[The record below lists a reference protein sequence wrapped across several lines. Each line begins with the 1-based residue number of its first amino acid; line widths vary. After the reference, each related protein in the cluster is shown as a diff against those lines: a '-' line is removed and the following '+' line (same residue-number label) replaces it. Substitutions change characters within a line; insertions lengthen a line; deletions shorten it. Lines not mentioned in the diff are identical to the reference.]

1 MKLVIRGGRII
12 SPGDKVDYVGS
23 ILVED
28 GQIRRISRGLI
39 PLRDALLIRPGKKH
53 PKSFKKSDKI
63 VIDAEGLIVTP
74 GLIDIHAHFRE
85 PGREDAET
93 IKTGMMA
100 AAAGGFTSVITM
112 PNTFPANDTQSTTL
126 FILQQAAKLGLVH
139 IFPAGAITRGRKG
152 ESLAEIGE
160 MAEAGI
166 VAVTD
171 DGDCVADSMIM
182 RRALEYA
189 SDFGVRVL
197 SHSEDTTLSAGGVM
211 HEGFVST
218 RLGLPPIPPQAE
230 TNMVYRDISLSALT
244 GVPVHIMHVSTK
256 ESVELIRRAKKA
268 GILVTGE
275 ATPHHLTLTD
285 EAVQKSDYD
294 TSTKVNPPLRTQ
306 EDVDALIEGLLDG
319 TIDAIATDHAP
330 HTTTDKEQDYV
341 TAPFGIIGLE
351 SAIPVCLDRLVGTK
365 RVPLDLL
372 IQKLTAGPADV
383 IGLKKG
389 RLTKGSEAD
398 ITIIDTGRKVT
409 IDPGKFYSKGRN
421 CPFAGWSLRGA
432 PVCTITS
439 GQIRMID
446 GRFV

>member
-1 MKLVIRGGRII
+1 MKLVISGGRII
-12 SPGDKVDYVGS
+12 SPGDNIDYVGS

-28 GQIRRISRGLI
+28 GLIKKISKKPI
-39 PLRDALLIRPGKKH
+39 PLRDALLIRPGKKG
-53 PKSFKKSDKI
+53 PRALKKSDRI
-63 VIDAEGLIVTP
+63 VIDAHGLIITP
-74 GLIDIHAHFRE
+74 GLIDIHVHFRE

-112 PNTFPANDTQSTTL
+112 PNTFPANDNQSTTL
-126 FILQQAAKLGLVH
+126 FILQQAARSGLVH
-139 IFPAGAITRGRKG
+139 IFPAGAITRDRKG

-171 DGDCVADSMIM
+171 DGNCVSNSMMM
-182 RRALEYA
+182 RHALEYA
-189 SDFGVRVL
+189 SDFKVRVL

-230 TNMVYRDISLSALT
+230 TSMVYRDISLSALT

-256 ESVELIRRAKKA
+256 ESVELIRQAKKA
-268 GILVTGE
+268 GIKVTAE
-275 ATPHHLTLTD
+275 TTPHHLALTD
-285 EAVQKSDYD
+285 EAVEKSDYD

-306 EDVDALIEGLLDG
+306 DDVDALIEGLLDG

-330 HTTTDKEQDYV
+330 HTTTDKEQDYIA
-341 TAPFGIIGLE
+341 APFGIIGLE
-351 SAIPVCLDRLVGTK
+351 SAIPVCLDRLVATK
-365 RVPLDLL
+365 RVPLALL
-372 IQKLTAGPADV
+372 IQKLTTGPADA

-389 RLTKGSEAD
+389 RLLRGSDAD
-398 ITIIDTGRKVT
+398 ITIIDTAKKVT
-409 IDPGKFYSKGRN
+409 IDPAKFYSKGRN
-421 CPFAGWSLRGA
+421 CPFAGWSLQGA

-446 GRFV
+446 GRVV